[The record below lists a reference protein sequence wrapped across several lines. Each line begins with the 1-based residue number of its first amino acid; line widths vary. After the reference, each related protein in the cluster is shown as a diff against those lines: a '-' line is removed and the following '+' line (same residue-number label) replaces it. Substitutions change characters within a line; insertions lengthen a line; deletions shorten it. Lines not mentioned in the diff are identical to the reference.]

1 MGVTRASVNRTYLVR
16 KEEAAM
22 RRAEV
27 HDIAPEPIDAH
38 DRVRVPDG
46 RVGEVI
52 GFYRREQ
59 ESVVVQF
66 ASGGSSEFLTSDVE
80 HCS

>member
-1 MGVTRASVNRTYLVR
+1 MSPLVAAATAAR
-16 KEEAAM
+16 LLVPEA
-22 RRAEV
+22 
-27 HDIAPEPIDAH
+27 IDAQ

-52 GFYRREQ
+52 GFYRRQE

-66 ASGGSSEFLTSDVE
+66 PSGASGEFLTSDVR
-80 HCS
+80 HCA

>member
-1 MGVTRASVNRTYLVR
+1 
-16 KEEAAM
+16 M
-22 RRAEV
+22 RLAG
-27 HDIAPEPIDAH
+27 HPLLAQEPIDAH

-52 GFYRREQ
+52 GFYRRED
-59 ESVVVQF
+59 ETVLVLFS
-66 ASGGSSEFLTSDVE
+66 SGRSAEFLTADVT

>member
-1 MGVTRASVNRTYLVR
+1 MPSAPRRLV
-16 KEEAAM
+16 
-22 RRAEV
+22 V
-27 HDIAPEPIDAH
+27 PETIDTH

-46 RVGEVI
+46 RIGEVI

-59 ESVVVQF
+59 ESVVVLF
-66 ASGGSSEFLTSDVE
+66 PSGRSHEFPTADVV